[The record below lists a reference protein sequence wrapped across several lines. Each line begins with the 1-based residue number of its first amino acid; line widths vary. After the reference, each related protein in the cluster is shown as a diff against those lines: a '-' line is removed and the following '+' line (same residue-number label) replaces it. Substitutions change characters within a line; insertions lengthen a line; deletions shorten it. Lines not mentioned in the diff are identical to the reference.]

1 MNSSLVLLLVM
12 LLAPAMASAQ
22 IAVSANDAKV
32 TLVDG
37 VVTLVKDPGPD
48 TVTVLD
54 LSASPPKVLG
64 EVQVPNSVIGPPQN
78 VALAPTGTL
87 ALVTS
92 STKLDP
98 ADPSKTVPDDR
109 VTLVDYGVSPPAVI
123 GTVRA
128 GSGASGVSFN
138 PKGTLALVA
147 NRMEGTISIFT
158 VNGRALTPAGKVDLG
173 ARESGPSHVVFT
185 RDGRRALVTRNNDSL
200 ISILD
205 VDGATVTYAKRD
217 VAAGFKPYS
226 IDVSPTADV
235 AVVGHIGAGATG
247 SVDTIASLDL
257 STAAPRAVQQVTVG
271 PVAEGVAISPDGRY
285 VAVTVMNGSNL
296 PKSSPFFNPN
306 GLLRVFSLKGTTLSP
321 AAEAPVGQWC
331 QGAAWGPDS
340 RTVMAQCVVQKEIQV
355 FGFDGQRLTPAGAVK
370 VTGGPAGIRTR

>member
-1 MNSSLVLLLVM
+1 M
-12 LLAPAMASAQ
+12 
-22 IAVSANDAKV
+22 AVSANDAKV

-37 VVTLVKDPGPD
+37 VVTLVKNPGPD
-48 TVTVLD
+48 TITVLD
-54 LSASPPKVLG
+54 LSASPPRVLG
-64 EVQVPNSVIGPPQN
+64 EVQVPNSVIGPPQS
-78 VALAPTGTL
+78 VALAPAGTL

-98 ADPSKTVPDDR
+98 ADPSRTVPDDR

-147 NRMEGTISIFT
+147 NRMEGTVSVFT

-173 ARESGPSHVVFT
+173 APESGPSHVVFS

-205 VDGATVTYAKRD
+205 VDGGNVTYAKRD
-217 VAAGFKPYS
+217 LAAGFKPYS

-247 SVDTIASLDL
+247 SVDTIASIDL

-271 PVAEGVAISPDGRY
+271 PVAEGVAISPDGRH

-296 PKSSPFFNPN
+296 PKSSPFFNAN
-306 GLLRVFSLKGTTLSP
+306 GLLRVFSLKGTTL
-321 AAEAPVGQWC
+321 AFVAEAPVGQWC

-340 RTVMAQCVVQKEIQV
+340 RTVVAQCMIQQEIQV
-355 FGFDGQRLTPAGAVK
+355 FAFDGQRLTPSGAVK
-370 VTGGPAGIRTR
+370 VTGSPAGIRTR